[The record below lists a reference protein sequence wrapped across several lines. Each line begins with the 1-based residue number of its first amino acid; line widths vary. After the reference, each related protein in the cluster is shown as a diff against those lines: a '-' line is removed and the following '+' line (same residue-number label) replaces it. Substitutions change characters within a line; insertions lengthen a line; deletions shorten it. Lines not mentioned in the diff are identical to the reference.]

1 MSVLSN
7 IVEVGVLPD
16 CNAHRNL
23 PYAVQQ
29 IIAQELEVERLKRA
43 SMLTGLG
50 ISLNTNSEK
59 SSKAA
64 ENNKSN
70 KSPNANNETSE
81 KQQTSDKQSGKSKSG
96 KNSSLKEA
104 VSLT

>member
-7 IVEVGVLPD
+7 IVEVGVLLD
-16 CNAHRNL
+16 CNVHRHL

-50 ISLNTNSEK
+50 IPLENTTNSEK
-59 SSKAA
+59 LFKDA
-64 ENNKSN
+64 ENTKIN

-81 KQQTSDKQSGKSKSG
+81 KQSGKSKPI